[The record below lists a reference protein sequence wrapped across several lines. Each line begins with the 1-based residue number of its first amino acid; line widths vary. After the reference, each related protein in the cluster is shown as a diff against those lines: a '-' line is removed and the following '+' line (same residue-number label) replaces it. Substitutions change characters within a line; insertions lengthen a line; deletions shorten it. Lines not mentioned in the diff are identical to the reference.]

1 MTMDMPLAYWL
12 GSTGMGLFI
21 PFLIASFLKIAQ
33 GSSTISVLTTAALI
47 SPMLTSLGLDTEAEK
62 IGSILAIGAGSM
74 VFSHA
79 NDSYFWVISQ
89 FSGLSPK
96 TTLKY
101 FTVASIIMGLSSILA
116 LYLFFFIVVR

>member
-1 MTMDMPLAYWL
+1 
-12 GSTGMGLFI
+12 
-21 PFLIASFLKIAQ
+21 
-33 GSSTISVLTTAALI
+33 
-47 SPMLTSLGLDTEAEK
+47 MLTSLGLDTEAEK

-116 LYLFFFIVVR
+116 LYLFFFLFYGINGTN